1 MRPVAASL
9 NDCCAG
15 RQGAVPKSGVRPL
28 QRGRKAGPSGPGGRA
43 GARPRIPLRRQR
55 LRGGANVLR
64 APVRV
69 GPAPGADGED
79 GAPDR
84 SDAAAARG
92 HRSRAAAHARGRRQS
107 RIVRADRDHPRRG
120 RVRPLPVPRPRPEPA
135 GLDRAAA
142 RGAAGRAVRA
152 GPADGDREDA
162 AQPSP
167 GARSGPQDRQLPE
180 HHPRPARGA
189 RGGRRRRHP
198 VGSRGAGDGRDHLQR
213 LLRPARRARDPAS
226 FARAAGGRHP
236 RPVHRDRPHAG
247 ADPARGAARSGGAG
261 GGGRGVHDQHATR
274 SDAGD
279 EPLITVRVLEGRQQ
293 IVFSSNGPLEA
304 LARSASGGMETVV
317 AGGGP
322 GRWTLQ
328 LLEGS
333 PGAGAS
339 WVELEQ
345 LRYDDKQ
352 GVQRAREEWA
362 AKGIAVR
369 VATVGEAYG
378 IAGHA
383 VDTRRYAILA
393 EGDATEPGARRQAE
407 ELRGRFG
414 TRVQIRREIAV
425 RPQARIELRDPRGNS
440 AGIGESAIELRA
452 DSGIAVEQV
461 EYGMG
466 YSFHGYETRTYPGR
480 LFATVDASGSL
491 ALVAA
496 VGMERL
502 VKGVVPSEIFARAHL
517 EALKAQAV
525 TARGE
530 VLAKIGARHLG
541 DPYLL
546 CAEQHC
552 QVYKGVAAEEA
563 STGAAVD
570 ATRGEALFAERNG
583 QSRLVDS
590 VYSAVCG
597 GYTEDN
603 DAVWGGPAD
612 PSLRGR
618 PDFDPGA
625 PGMDAFRDGIG
636 EALVSRFVHLNP
648 VPSYCASSG
657 YANPEKVRW
666 QRAFAQREVDQ
677 LCAPLGVGTVQVL
690 AVEGRGVSGR
700 ARALRVAG
708 SRATARVYGELPNR
722 RRSEEHTSELQSPCN
737 LVCRLLLEKQ

>member
-1 MRPVAASL
+1 
-9 NDCCAG
+9 
-15 RQGAVPKSGVRPL
+15 
-28 QRGRKAGPSGPGGRA
+28 
-43 GARPRIPLRRQR
+43 
-55 LRGGANVLR
+55 
-64 APVRV
+64 
-69 GPAPGADGED
+69 
-79 GAPDR
+79 
-84 SDAAAARG
+84 
-92 HRSRAAAHARGRRQS
+92 
-107 RIVRADRDHPRRG
+107 
-120 RVRPLPVPRPRPEPA
+120 
-135 GLDRAAA
+135 
-142 RGAAGRAVRA
+142 
-152 GPADGDREDA
+152 
-162 AQPSP
+162 
-167 GARSGPQDRQLPE
+167 
-180 HHPRPARGA
+180 
-189 RGGRRRRHP
+189 
-198 VGSRGAGDGRDHLQR
+198 
-213 LLRPARRARDPAS
+213 
-226 FARAAGGRHP
+226 
-236 RPVHRDRPHAG
+236 
-247 ADPARGAARSGGAG
+247 
-261 GGGRGVHDQHATR
+261 
-274 SDAGD
+274 
-279 EPLITVRVLEGRQQ
+279 
-293 IVFSSNGPLEA
+293 
-304 LARSASGGMETVV
+304 METVV

-345 LRYDDKQ
+345 LRYEDKR
-352 GVQRAREEWA
+352 GVQGAREEWA
-362 AKGIAVR
+362 AKGVAVR

-378 IAGHA
+378 IAGHV

-393 EGDATEPGARRQAE
+393 EGDATEARARRQTQ
-407 ELRGRFG
+407 ELQARFG

-440 AGIGESAIELRA
+440 VGIGESAIELRA
-452 DSGIAVEQV
+452 SSGITVEQV

-496 VGMERL
+496 VEMERL

-597 GYTEDN
+597 GGTGEKN
-603 DAVWGGPAD
+603 AAWGGP
-612 PSLRGR
+612 PGPPPRG
-618 PDFDPGA
+618 GA
-625 PGMDAFRDGIG
+625 GFQPRRAGKDA
-636 EALVSRFVHLNP
+636 
-648 VPSYCASSG
+648 C
-657 YANPEKVRW
+657 
-666 QRAFAQREVDQ
+666 RA
-677 LCAPLGVGTVQVL
+677 
-690 AVEGRGVSGR
+690 
-700 ARALRVAG
+700 
-708 SRATARVYGELPNR
+708 
-722 RRSEEHTSELQSPCN
+722 
-737 LVCRLLLEKQ
+737 